1 MSKPSRR
8 PGREEHKERY
18 RAQKRALRQRQREQG
33 LIPHVR
39 PSASNSKSEMVTVE
53 EEQAARETTVVEQV
67 VVMRT
72 LLPVLLSS
80 LSEIEDP
87 RQAKKVRH
95 QLSALLLYGILMFV
109 YQMASRREA
118 TRKMTQ
124 PQFMENL
131 KLLFPEVEDL
141 PHHDTLARLL
151 ARIEVEQIRD
161 GLVHMMRTVLR
172 RKKLRRFL
180 TTQGWLRIAVDGTQK
195 LARDFCISDEY
206 LQRTVGNGDKTETQY
221 YVYIPVLPVA
231 L

>member
-18 RAQKRALRQRQREQG
+18 RAQKRVLRQRQREQG
-33 LIPHVR
+33 LIPPVR
-39 PSASNSKSEMVTVE
+39 PSASNRKSEMVTVE
-53 EEQAARETTVVEQV
+53 EEQVARETAVIEQV

-80 LSEIEDP
+80 LSDIEDP

-131 KLLFPEVEDL
+131 KLLFPEVEAL

-151 ARIEVEQIRD
+151 AQIEVEQIQD
-161 GLVHMMRTVLR
+161 GLVQMVRTLLR
-172 RKKLRRFL
+172 RKRRSC
-180 TTQGWLRIAVDGTQK
+180 A
-195 LARDFCISDEY
+195 AS
-206 LQRTVGNGDKTETQY
+206 
-221 YVYIPVLPVA
+221 
-231 L
+231 